1 MDKKHYQTKTSL
13 GDLCLFY
20 GFPSVAILAISLI
33 VAAKIGAEFNGDG
46 MIKLG
51 TFLGC
56 NMLLWLCYYTVFISL
71 PGNLFDSIQTP
82 QRETER

>member
-51 TFLGC
+51 HIPRLQYAFVAV
-56 NMLLWLCYYTVFISL
+56 LLHRFYLLAGQFI
-71 PGNLFDSIQTP
+71 
-82 QRETER
+82 